1 MGQAF
6 RGLAKTP
13 SRVRISVVT
22 KSHLFAWISL
32 ARKARSRRSDSVRAR
47 LSAAEGQALVEY
59 ALTVSLLAIVCISAL
74 TVTGRSLS
82 GILISI
88 AGQV

>member
-1 MGQAF
+1 
-6 RGLAKTP
+6 
-13 SRVRISVVT
+13 
-22 KSHLFAWISL
+22 
-32 ARKARSRRSDSVRAR
+32 VRAR